1 MTFTFPSIEP
11 SYGLQKFSSPKTTEI
26 QFGDGYIS
34 RINFGLNKNPKKYN
48 LVFKNITL
56 TDSNTI
62 ENFLDAR
69 ADDAASFSFTPPQES
84 SASQFVCKQW
94 SKTID
99 FPNRATIKATF
110 EEVFQP

>member
-11 SYGLQKFSSPKTTEI
+11 SFGLQKSSSPKTTEI

-34 RINFGLNKNPKKYN
+34 RANFGLNQNRKKYN

-62 ENFLDAR
+62 ENFLDLR
-69 ADDAASFSFTPPQES
+69 ANDAASFSFTPPQES

-94 SKTID
+94 SKKID
-99 FPNRATIKATF
+99 FPNRATITATF